1 MCWPK
6 TVFVRS
12 SPVRPCV
19 CVCVVCLPACSLRCD
34 DHASTLK
41 FPDDDRVSLTHAIA
55 QQLDARIV
63 DANALVAIFV
73 EPADRAHGLEPVV
86 ALVDRR
92 LELAVPGHRGH
103 RDLVVPDRWPVAVH
117 APRLHDR
124 PVDGAQRQVGA
135 LRVRRQRGVEAVHQR
150 GGRVRRVAVAR
161 GHLGTTVAARAIV
174 FRHAGRPT
182 RPVLGH
188 LQEQA
193 DAPTVAAAAAVGQP
207 RRVGQVQQRFVQIV
221 RRGQPAGVGAQVA
234 LGPGMRA
241 PEPGRHDQPEHGQP
255 VLETALVRVPERAP
269 PDAVVAHQHHDRAV
283 QLPGPVERVQEAGQM
298 AVAVPR
304 ILDVVVRERGRPE
317 HGHVRAA
324 GHGQRGL
331 ARVIQHGGHGQPGP
345 GARHHVAAAVTAHR
359 LLGAQHER
367 PKIVV
372 GRFGS
377 EPDLAVVERA
387 DVGRVLREYRVV
399 AGGPEVAPREP
410 ARVEERPFAGP
421 APGPQ
426 LVHRHAGERG
436 HQVRERVVAHLVV
449 AEHLDVAEP
458 GQQFAGAG
466 HLPAKVQPG
475 HRVDAQHQHAAGA
488 RVAAAA
494 HRPDEHVVVT
504 VNHDVAPRALHLD
517 HLVRHDHIALEVDSL
532 AESAR
537 IGEHRQSKHD

>member
-1 MCWPK
+1 MLA
-6 TVFVRS
+6 V
-12 SPVRPCV
+12 
-19 CVCVVCLPACSLRCD
+19 
-34 DHASTLK
+34 
-41 FPDDDRVSLTHAIA
+41 
-55 QQLDARIV
+55 
-63 DANALVAIFV
+63 FV
-73 EPADRAHGLEPVV
+73 EPADRAHGPEP
-86 ALVDRR
+86 AAPLVDRR

-103 RDLVVPDRWPVAVH
+103 RDLVVPDRWPVAAD

-135 LRVRRQRGVEAVHQR
+135 LRVRRQHGVEAAHQR

-161 GHLGTTVAARAIV
+161 GHLGPAVAARTIV
-174 FRHAGRPT
+174 RRHAGRPT
-182 RPVLGH
+182 RPVLRH

-193 DAPTVAAAAAVGQP
+193 DAPAVAAATAVHQP

-234 LGPGMRA
+234 LGPGIRA
-241 PEPGRHDQPEHGQP
+241 PEPDRHDQPEHRQP
-255 VLETALVRVPERAP
+255 VLETALVRVPKRAP
-269 PDAVVAHQHHDRAV
+269 PDTVVAHQHHDRAV
-283 QLPGPVERVQEAGQM
+283 QLPGPVERVQETAQVG
-298 AVAVPR
+298 VAVPR

-317 HGHVRAA
+317 HGHVRTA

-331 ARVIQHGGHGQPGP
+331 TRVIEHGGHGQPWP
-345 GARHHVAAAVTAHR
+345 GARHHVAAAVAAHR

-367 PKIVV
+367 PQIVV
-372 GRFGS
+372 GRFDG
-377 EPDLAVVERA
+377 EPGLAVVERA
-387 DVGRVLREYRVV
+387 DVGRVLGEYRVV

-421 APGPQ
+421 APDPQ
-426 LVHRHAGERG
+426 LVHRQAGERG
-436 HQVRERVVAHLVV
+436 HQVRERVVTHLVV

-475 HRVDAQHQHAAGA
+475 HRVDAQHQNAAGVRA
-488 RVAAAA
+488 TAAAAA
-494 HRPDEHVVVT
+494 HRPNEHVVVP
-504 VNHDVAPRALHLD
+504 VNRHAAPRARHLD

-537 IGEHRQSKHD
+537 VGHNANRQSKLNYKYKAGGKIGG